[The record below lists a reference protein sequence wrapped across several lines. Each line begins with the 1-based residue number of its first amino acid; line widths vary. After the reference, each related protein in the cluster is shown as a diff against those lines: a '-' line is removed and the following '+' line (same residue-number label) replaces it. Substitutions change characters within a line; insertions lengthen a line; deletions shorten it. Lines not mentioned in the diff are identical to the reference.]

1 MTDKNAEDILR
12 DYPVIKAQAII
23 QQENLLNLFPSVTAV
38 WSDMPHGSGTSDST
52 MNFALK
58 RIDTPL
64 EVRQARLIEVA
75 YEALTKD
82 GKDLIR
88 LRYYERWCKN
98 DVLYKLHISEREFR
112 TIRREAL
119 DTVIMVLTNSFGRA
133 NDTKTSSKRQ
143 AGAK

>member
-1 MTDKNAEDILR
+1 MTDKDAEEILR
-12 DYPVIKAQAII
+12 DYPIVKAQAIV
-23 QQENLLNLFPSVTAV
+23 QQEKLLNLFPQTTSVIT
-38 WSDMPHGSGTSDST
+38 DMPHGSGTSDST

-58 RIDTPL
+58 RIDDPL

-98 DVLYKLHISEREFR
+98 DVMYKLHISEKEFR
-112 TIRREAL
+112 KIRREAL
-119 DTVIMVLTNSFGRA
+119 DTVIMVLTNSFGHEKGTKRA
-133 NDTKTSSKRQ
+133 
-143 AGAK
+143 